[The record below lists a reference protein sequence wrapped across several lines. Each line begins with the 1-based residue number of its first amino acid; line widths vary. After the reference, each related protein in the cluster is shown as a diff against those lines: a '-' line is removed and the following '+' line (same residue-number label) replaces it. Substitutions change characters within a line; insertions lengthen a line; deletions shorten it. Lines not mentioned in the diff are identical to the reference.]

1 MDEKVANQLLT
12 GVPTLKAQPPPLKLQ
27 LPITLLQKEFGAA
40 TQGLLWHNT
49 SKKGVKAGDIRRFI
63 FPGFDTNP
71 EMPAVPGEPGLLL
84 CGRVEMLE
92 GIWSLFTRV
101 PLNDSSLKRWNY
113 AGEYE
118 SKVVGKLTAQD
129 FAGQPENVKRAWG
142 KKIAHHKKHL
152 PYVEMRARMALR
164 KEGKAVTKANLK
176 DEIGSIKKMPKDK
189 SKLTAQDVIDAFESG
204 QEVSCPQL

>member
-1 MDEKVANQLLT
+1 MDEKVANQLLA

-27 LPITLLQKEFGAA
+27 LPIILLQKEFGAA
-40 TQGLLWHNT
+40 IQGLLWHNT
-49 SKKGVKAGDIRRFI
+49 AKKGIKASDIRRFI

-71 EMPAVPGEPGLLL
+71 EMPAAPGEPGLLL

-118 SKVVGKLTAQD
+118 SEVVGALTAQD
-129 FAGQPENVKRAWG
+129 FASQPENVKRTWG

-164 KEGKAVTKANLK
+164 KEGKPVNDANLTNEVK
-176 DEIGSIKKMPKDK
+176 SIKKTPKEK
-189 SKLTAQDVIDAFESG
+189 SKLTVKDVIDAFESG
-204 QEVSCPQL
+204 QEVSCPQS